1 MTEDTRIPD
10 DYQPPAADLADAVA
24 DLQPGDK
31 IRATYHTM
39 TAGTFVIEGEVHT
52 SGLATDR
59 LGDSELA
66 VGPRGVRWRSG
77 VPDTLV
83 SVEVLERA
91 VPAFYTNHPADRKP
105 RIGDVWTDDGTHM
118 DYDRAI
124 FNGYVWL
131 QTKPTNER
139 LHAVHVCDIR
149 PGSGRLVDP
158 SELEGSA

>member
-105 RIGDVWTDDGTHM
+105 RIGDVVKHDNWPDV
-118 DYDRAI
+118 
-124 FNGYVWL
+124 F
-131 QTKPTNER
+131 
-139 LHAVHVCDIR
+139 VHV
-149 PGSGRLVDP
+149 GGGRFVRDVTHVDGGRVQTHTFAAGELALVDP
-158 SELEGSA
+158 SELEVES